1 MQNAST
7 SSYPNISSYKNIDFK
22 ALWTY
27 LESDHCHVFSWLGC
41 YNPLIVCRADSLTD
55 SCNKCICE
63 NVHKSVSVIKI
74 QRKHMEFGLFN

>member
-7 SSYPNISSYKNIDFK
+7 SSYPSISSYKNIDFK

-41 YNPLIVCRADSLTD
+41 YNPLIMCRADSLTD
-55 SCNKCICE
+55 SCNKCNLWKCAQ
-63 NVHKSVSVIKI
+63 VSVSYKDSKETHWVWFI
-74 QRKHMEFGLFN
+74 